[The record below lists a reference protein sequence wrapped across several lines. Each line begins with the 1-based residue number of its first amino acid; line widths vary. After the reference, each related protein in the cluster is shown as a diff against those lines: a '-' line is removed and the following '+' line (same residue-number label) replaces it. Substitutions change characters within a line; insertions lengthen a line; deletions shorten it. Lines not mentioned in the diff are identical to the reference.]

1 MMKAVDRFLKYVS
14 FDTQS
19 DEDSTTFPS
28 SLKQKELAKYL
39 VQELHELG
47 VENAFM
53 DEYGYVYAYL
63 ESKAKS
69 EKTIGLISHM
79 DTSPDAP
86 GNNIHPRIV
95 EVLGDD
101 IEIGNG
107 LKLAKEDLKDKIG
120 HHLIVT
126 DGTTLLG
133 ADDKSGI
140 AIIMSVVEYVLTH
153 DGIYP
158 NIVVCFTPDEEVG
171 RGTDHFNY
179 EWYKKVAKDA
189 YTYTVDGGDVNEIN
203 YETFNAASVKVTVH
217 GKSIHPGSAKDK
229 MINAQIVAME
239 LFMKLPS
246 QERPEHTENY
256 EGFYHLTNMSG
267 TVANANMSFI
277 IRDHDRQLF
286 EAKKAYFF
294 KIVEEIN
301 QQYGQIVDVVIEDS
315 YYNMKSEI
323 MKKPKLITIVKKA
336 LKAHGLN
343 QKEIPIRGG
352 TDGARLSFEGIPC
365 PNLGT
370 GGENFHGPL
379 EYLDI
384 EDFEKIISVII
395 QMLNEIIH
403 D

>member
-1 MMKAVDRFLKYVS
+1 MKAIDRFLKYVT

-39 VQELHELG
+39 VQELHDLG
-47 VENAFM
+47 IENAFM

-107 LKLAKEDLKDKIG
+107 LKLSKEDLKDKIG

-140 AIIMSVVEYVLTH
+140 AIIMAVVEYVLTH
-153 DGIYP
+153 DGVYP
-158 NIVVCFTPDEEVG
+158 NVVVCFTPDEEVG

-189 YTYTVDGGDVNEIN
+189 YTYTVDGGDINEIN

-239 LFMKLPS
+239 LFMKLPM

-267 TVANANMSFI
+267 NVACANMSFI
-277 IRDHDRQLF
+277 IRDHDRQEF
-286 EAKKAYFF
+286 EKKKAYFL
-294 KIVEEIN
+294 KIVDEIN
-301 QQYGQIVDVVIEDS
+301 QQYGAIVDVVIEDS

-323 MKKPKLITIVKKA
+323 MKQPELITIVKKA
-336 LKAHGLN
+336 FKAHNLN
-343 QKEIPIRGG
+343 PKEIPIRGG

-384 EDFEKIISVII
+384 EDFEKIIDVIL

>member
-323 MKKPKLITIVKKA
+323 MKKPELITIVKKA

>member
-1 MMKAVDRFLKYVS
+1 MMKAIDRFLKYVS

-95 EVLGDD
+95 EVLGED

-107 LKLAKEDLKDKIG
+107 LKLSKEDLKDKIG

-133 ADDKSGI
+133 SDDKSGI

-203 YETFNAASVKVTVH
+203 YETFNAASVKVTIH

-267 TVANANMSFI
+267 TVANASMSFI

-286 EAKKAYFF
+286 EAKKAYFL
-294 KIVEEIN
+294 KIVAEIN

-323 MKKPKLITIVKKA
+323 MKKPELITIVKKA
-336 LKAHGLN
+336 LKAHGLEP
-343 QKEIPIRGG
+343 KEIPIRGG